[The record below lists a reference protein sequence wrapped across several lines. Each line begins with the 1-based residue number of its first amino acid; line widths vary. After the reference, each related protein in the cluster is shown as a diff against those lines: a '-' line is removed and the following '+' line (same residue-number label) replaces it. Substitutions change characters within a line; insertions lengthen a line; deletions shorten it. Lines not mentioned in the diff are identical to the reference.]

1 MEKRVKDEIE
11 ERKRRMS
18 NKQFIIY
25 YLREL
30 LPESIQT
37 KFNEFE
43 NKDSRLQNEI
53 SSTATTNNVIQLNKD
68 DTGGL
73 FY

>member
-37 KFNEFE
+37 IFNEFE